1 MKNSNKFKK
10 LLALIVSFVI
20 LVSVF
25 SINAT
30 AAEISEDDVTAQLID
45 VSELKEDTTLPEKYS
60 SVDFGY
66 VTSVKNQTKSN
77 CWVYGTLSVLESIL
91 LKNNFEVPS
100 FSVTHL
106 DKWGTADENGI
117 GWQRLEG
124 TGALNQLP
132 MGYLISRQG
141 AFETY
146 TTDDLQ
152 IAERYAGYNVN
163 AIEYVEKDNPKRIKE
178 LIYTYGSVDAN
189 YNNSYSRYFD
199 ADRSHFFC
207 NDKSASIEGHNI
219 SIVGWDDNYPKE
231 NFAGCGQTPLEN
243 GAWFVKNSWG
253 DYNSLGGYFW
263 ISYED
268 LFLFS
273 TDFSKG
279 FAIKEVEK
287 ADRFEK
293 LYQNETDG
301 ATYDFAELKYEN
313 EVTYMNFY
321 DFSDGYDSLN
331 KVVFET
337 VAEGADY
344 RVYYVPA
351 VDGDI
356 QKDKSKWT
364 CLATGTVD
372 YKGYISVDTNDFK
385 LPLGYGAIAVTID
398 TSKVNEGLSTSNS
411 SYVKNTFG
419 VNEWLRKTGTMD
431 YFFINQSEY
440 NESYIMYG
448 DNFYDFKSYYKDF
461 LNDEIGATL
470 VIKAETEN
478 TSKSEPVATLLGDS
492 DLSGEI
498 NIKDATQIQMYVAK
512 FDETESVIR
521 NLNSDYDQDG
531 EIAIVDATYV
541 QMEVADLI

>member
-1 MKNSNKFKK
+1 MNNSNKFKK
-10 LLALIVSFVI
+10 FFALVI
-20 LVSVF
+20 SLMILISVC
-25 SINAT
+25 SVNAT
-30 AAEISEDDVTAQLID
+30 AAEITEEDVTAQLID
-45 VSELKEDTTLPEKYS
+45 VDELKEDTTLPEKYS
-60 SVDFGY
+60 SLDNGF
-66 VTSVKNQTKSN
+66 VTSVKSQTKSN
-77 CWVYGTLSVLESIL
+77 CWVYGTLAVLESVL
-91 LKNNFEVPS
+91 LKNGVEVPE
-100 FSVTHL
+100 FSTTHL
-106 DKWGTADENGI
+106 DKWGTADENGF

-146 TTDDLQ
+146 TTEDLQ

-163 AIEYVEKDNPKRIKE
+163 AIEYIEKENPQRIKE
-178 LIYTYGSVDAN
+178 LVYTYGSVDAN

-199 ADRSHFFC
+199 ADKTHFYC
-207 NDKSASIEGHNI
+207 YNKSALIEGHNV

-231 NFAGCGQTPLEN
+231 NFAGCGQTPMEN

-253 DYNSLGGYFW
+253 NYNSLGGYFW

-273 TDFSKG
+273 TEFSKG

-287 ADRFEK
+287 ADEFEK

-337 VAEGADY
+337 LAQGADY
-344 RVYYVPA
+344 RVHYVPA
-351 VDGDI
+351 VDGVI
-356 QKDKSKWT
+356 ETDKSKWT
-364 CLATGTVD
+364 CIASGTVD
-372 YKGYISVDTNDFK
+372 YKGYISVDTNDFE

-398 TSKVNEGLSTSNS
+398 TSKINEGVSTSNS
-411 SYVKNTFG
+411 NYVKNTFG

-448 DNFYDFKSYYKDF
+448 DNFYDLKTYYEDV

-478 TSKSEPVATLLGDS
+478 TSKTAPVATLLGDA

-512 FDETESVIR
+512 LAQTDSVIR
-521 NLNSDYDQDG
+521 NLNSDFDTDG
-531 EIAIVDATYV
+531 LVTIVDATNV
-541 QMEVADLI
+541 QMKVANLI

>member
-1 MKNSNKFKK
+1 MNNSNKLKK
-10 LLALIVSFVI
+10 FLALVISLGILMSFC
-20 LVSVF
+20 

-30 AAEISEDDVTAQLID
+30 AAEISENDVTAELID
-45 VSELKEDTTLPEKYS
+45 VKELKDDTTLPDKYS
-60 SVDFGY
+60 SADFGY

-77 CWVYGTLSVLESIL
+77 CWVYGTLSVLESYL
-91 LKNNFEVPS
+91 LKQNFQVPN

-106 DKWGTADENGI
+106 DKWGTANENGF

-132 MGYLISRQG
+132 MGYLVSRQG

-146 TTDDLQ
+146 ETEDLQ

-163 AIEYVEKDNPKRIKE
+163 AIEYIEKDDPKRIKE

-199 ADRSHFFC
+199 TDRTHFYC
-207 NDKSASIEGHNI
+207 NNKSALIEGHNI

-231 NFAGCGQTPLEN
+231 NFAGCGQTPMEN

-253 DYNSLGGYFW
+253 NYNSLGGYFW

-273 TDFSKG
+273 TEFSKG
-279 FAIKEVEK
+279 YAITEVEK
-287 ADRFEK
+287 ADEFEK
-293 LYQNETDG
+293 LYQNEVDG

-321 DFSDGYDSLN
+321 DFSDGFDSLN

-337 VAEGADY
+337 VAKGAEY
-344 RVYYVPA
+344 KVSYVP
-351 VDGDI
+351 VTDGNI
-356 QKDKSKWT
+356 VRDKSKWT

-385 LPLGYGAIAVTID
+385 LPLGYGAIAVTVD
-398 TSKVNEGLSTSNS
+398 TSKVNQGVNTTDAN
-411 SYVKNTFG
+411 YVKNTFG
-419 VNEWLRKTGTMD
+419 VSEWLRKTGTQD
-431 YFFINQSEY
+431 YYYINESQY
-440 NESYIMYG
+440 KESYIMYG
-448 DNFYDFKSYYKDF
+448 DNFYDLKTYYKDI

-478 TSKSEPVATLLGDS
+478 TSKAEPVASLLGDA
-492 DLSGEI
+492 DLSGEV
-498 NIKDATQIQMYVAK
+498 NIKDATQIQLYVAK
-512 FDETESVIR
+512 YDETDSVIR
-521 NLNSDYDQDG
+521 KLNSDYIQDG
-531 EIAIVDATYV
+531 EITIVDATYV
-541 QMEVADLI
+541 QMVVSNLL